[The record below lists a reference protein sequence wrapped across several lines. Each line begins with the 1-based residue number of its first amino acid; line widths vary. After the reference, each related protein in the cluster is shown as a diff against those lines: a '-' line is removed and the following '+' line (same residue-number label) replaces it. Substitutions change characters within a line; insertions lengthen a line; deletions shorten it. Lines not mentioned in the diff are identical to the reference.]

1 MMLGDDRA
9 LTGLESAI
17 VLIAFV
23 VVASVFAY
31 VVIGSGLFAAQKSRE
46 VVSGAVDQ
54 TTSILMTAGSGSKT
68 IQPGVSE
75 QGNHLLT
82 ISISLKLPSYSSP
95 IDLNRTKVR
104 LTTNRTI
111 NNSIFFPEQG
121 TTVQWPMSKDTPPDM
136 LLESGEVV
144 QLYFTDLD
152 LPPATACTITVMP
165 PQGMPL
171 SISMTMPK

>member
-1 MMLGDDRA
+1 MFDDDDA
-9 LTGLESAI
+9 LTGLEASI

-46 VVSGAVDQ
+46 VVNGAIDQ
-54 TTSILMTAGSGSKT
+54 TTSLLMSAGSGSKT
-68 IQPGVSE
+68 IQPQVSA

-104 LTTNRTI
+104 LITNQTV
-111 NNSIFFPEQG
+111 NNSIFFPVQG
-121 TTVQWPMSKDTPPDM
+121 STVQWPSSRDSPPDM
-136 LLESGEVV
+136 LLESGELV

-152 LPPATACTITVMP
+152 IPPATRCTIEVLP

-171 SISMTMPK
+171 SITMTTPS